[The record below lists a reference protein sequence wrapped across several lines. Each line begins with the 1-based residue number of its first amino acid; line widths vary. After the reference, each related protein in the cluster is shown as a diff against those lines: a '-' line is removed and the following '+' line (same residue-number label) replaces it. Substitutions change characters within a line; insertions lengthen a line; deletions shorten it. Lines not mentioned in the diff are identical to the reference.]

1 MISSNFTWKFPK
13 HLQYLNAKLLQVAS
27 GKIKRL
33 LINMPPQHGKSE
45 FTSKYFP
52 AWYLATHPKNK
63 LILASYE
70 TSFAVS
76 WGRKAKDVFDECV
89 GKYYGIKR
97 NPLINVQGNWE
108 TEQGGSMYCVGVGG
122 GITGRGANVFI
133 IDDPVKNNEQAMSQ
147 VYRDKTLDWFQS
159 VATTRL
165 APESSII
172 IIMTRW
178 HVDDLAGRLL
188 KQAELDGDKWEVVNL
203 PALAEPN
210 DPLGREVGEALW
222 EERYSKQILEERKR
236 AVGDFWWSA
245 MYQQKPYMKGG
256 KVFKDPAFY
265 DKLPPGGRTIIAVDF
280 AYSTKTY
287 SDYSVAGVGKL
298 YDGKIYL
305 MDFWRGQVE
314 ATHFASIIKQYQET
328 YESPIYAYIGGTE
341 KGIVDFMKKEHN
353 LNIISR
359 PARNDKFVRA
369 QPVASAWNDSRIL
382 IPKDKAWVNVLLQEV
397 MSFTGVSD
405 LHDDQ
410 VDVLSTIYDCL
421 QTSKKPLWRVS

>member
-1 MISSNFTWKFPK
+1 MINSNFTWQFPK
-13 HLQYLNAKLLQVAS
+13 HLQYLNSKLLQVAS

-52 AWYLATHPKNK
+52 AWYLATHPQNK

-70 TSFAVS
+70 TNFAVS
-76 WGRKAKDVFDECV
+76 WGRKSKEVFDESV
-89 GKYYGIKR
+89 AKYYGVKR
-97 NPLINVQGNWE
+97 NPDINIQGNWE

-122 GITGRGANVFI
+122 GITGRGANIFI
-133 IDDPVKNNEQAMSQ
+133 IDDPVKNNEQAMSP
-147 VYRDKTLDWFQS
+147 VYRDKTLDWYQS
-159 VATTRL
+159 VASTRL
-165 APESSII
+165 SPESCVI

-188 KQAELDGDKWEVVNL
+188 KQAELDGDKWEVISM
-203 PALAEPN
+203 PAIAEAN
-210 DPLGREVGEALW
+210 DILGREVGEALW
-222 EERYSKQILEERKR
+222 ENRYSKEILQERKR
-236 AVGDFWWSA
+236 QVGEFWWSA
-245 MYQQKPYMKGG
+245 MYQQSPYLKGG
-256 KVFKDPAFY
+256 RVFKDPEFY
-265 DKLPPGGRTIIAVDF
+265 EQLPPGGKTVIAVDF

-287 SDYSVAGVGKL
+287 SDYSVCGVGKM
-298 YDGKIYL
+298 YDGKVYL

-314 ATHFASIIKQYQET
+314 ATKFATIIKQYQEK
-328 YESPIYAYIGGTE
+328 YQSPIYAYIGGTE
-341 KGIVDFMKKEHN
+341 KGIVDFMRKEHN

-369 QPVASAWNDSRIL
+369 QPVASAWNSGRIVL
-382 IPKDKAWVNVLLQEV
+382 PKENKWVNVLLQEI

-405 LHDDQ
+405 LNDDQ

-421 QTSKKPLWRVS
+421 QTTNKPLWRVS

>member
-1 MISSNFTWKFPK
+1 MMNSNFTWQFPK
-13 HLQYLNAKLLQVAS
+13 HLQYLNSKLLQVAS

-52 AWYLATHPKNK
+52 AWYLATHPQNK

-70 TSFAVS
+70 TNFAVS
-76 WGRKAKDVFDECV
+76 WGRKSKEVFDESV
-89 GKYYGIKR
+89 AKYYGVKR
-97 NPLINVQGNWE
+97 NQNINIQGNWE

-122 GITGRGANVFI
+122 GITGRGANIFI
-133 IDDPVKNNEQAMSQ
+133 IDDPVKNNEQAMSP
-147 VYRDKTLDWFQS
+147 VYRDKTLDWYQS
-159 VATTRL
+159 VASTRL
-165 APESSII
+165 SPESCVI

-188 KQAELDGDKWEVVNL
+188 KQAELDGDKWEVISM
-203 PALAEPN
+203 PAIAEPN
-210 DPLGREVGEALW
+210 DILGRKVGEALW
-222 EERYSKQILEERKR
+222 ENRYSKTILEERKR
-236 AVGDFWWSA
+236 QVGEFWWSA
-245 MYQQKPYMKGG
+245 MYQQSPYLKGG
-256 KVFKDPAFY
+256 KVFKDPDFY
-265 DKLPPGGRTIIAVDF
+265 DALPPGGKTVIAVDF

-287 SDYSVAGVGKL
+287 ADYSVCGVGKM
-298 YDGKIYL
+298 YDGKVYL

-314 ATHFASIIKQYQET
+314 ATQFASIIKQYQEK
-328 YESPIYAYIGGTE
+328 YQSPIYAYIGGTE
-341 KGIVDFMKKEHN
+341 KGIVDFMRKEHN

-369 QPVASAWNDSRIL
+369 QPVASAWNSGRIL
-382 IPKDKAWVNVLLQEV
+382 LPKENKWVNVLLQEI

-405 LHDDQ
+405 LNDDQ

-421 QTSKKPLWRVS
+421 QTTNKPLWRVS